1 MPAVTNG
8 AKLVKLLIESGTPER
23 ADGPLSA
30 ARRCLA
36 EVHAADGR
44 VATAKEVADALAA
57 ELGEEHGTTAKA
69 RRLIATGSADVPKH
83 SGKPIEDE
91 LLGDEPTAE
100 TAAPEP
106 EAAPEPAPA
115 PKPAKKK

>member
-1 MPAVTNG
+1 MPGVTNG

-23 ADGPLSA
+23 ADGPLAA

-36 EVHAADGR
+36 EVHAAEGR
-44 VATAKEVADALAA
+44 VATAHEVAAALAA
-57 ELGEEHGTTAKA
+57 DLGEDHGTTAKA
-69 RRLIATGSADVPKH
+69 RRLIATGSAEPPKH

-91 LLGDEPTAE
+91 LAGDEP
-100 TAAPEP
+100 
-106 EAAPEPAPA
+106 APEPAPA